1 MALYM
6 SQREFELLR
15 SFIHDRVGICFPNE
29 KRVILQRKLAARLN
43 RLGLTSFNEYYRYL
57 IYYKEGGLELRQL
70 INTITI
76 DQTAFFRHPEQFE
89 VLGNIVLPE
98 IVTQRNGT
106 KKLRIWSAGCAK
118 GQEAYSIS
126 MVVNEMTGG
135 GDAWDV
141 KILASDIDTD
151 VLKFA
156 YRGKY
161 PEEYVQRIP
170 LEYLNRYFE
179 RGTGEDS
186 GLFFVKDTLRKKMLF
201 RRLNLC
207 RFDFSIKS
215 PVDVIFCR
223 NVMIYFDTKTTKKL
237 IYNFFNVLKPAGFL
251 FLGISESLF
260 GLDERFVSLGKS
272 VYRKKG

>member
-15 SFIHDRVGICFPNE
+15 DFIHDRVGICLSNE
-29 KRVILQRKLAARLN
+29 KKMTLRRKLATRVN
-43 RLGLTSFNEYYRYL
+43 RMGLTSFNEYYRYL
-57 IYYKEGGLELRQL
+57 LYCKEGGLELRQL

-76 DQTAFFRHPEQFE
+76 DQTEFFRHPEQFE
-89 VLGNIVLPE
+89 LLGNIVLPE
-98 IVTQRNGT
+98 IATQRNDT

-118 GQEAYSIS
+118 GQEAYTIS

-135 GDAWDV
+135 DDVWDV
-141 KILASDIDTD
+141 KILASDVDTN

-161 PEEYVQRIP
+161 PKEYVRRIP

-179 RGTGEDS
+179 RGTGKDS
-186 GLFFVKDTLRKKMLF
+186 GLFFVKDTLRKNVLF

-207 RFDFSIKS
+207 LFDFSIKN

-223 NVMIYFDTKTTKKL
+223 NVMIYFDTKAAKKL
-237 IYNFFNVLKPAGFL
+237 IYNFFNLLKPGGFL

-260 GLDERFVSLGKS
+260 GLDDRFVSLGKS
-272 VYRKKG
+272 VYQKKG